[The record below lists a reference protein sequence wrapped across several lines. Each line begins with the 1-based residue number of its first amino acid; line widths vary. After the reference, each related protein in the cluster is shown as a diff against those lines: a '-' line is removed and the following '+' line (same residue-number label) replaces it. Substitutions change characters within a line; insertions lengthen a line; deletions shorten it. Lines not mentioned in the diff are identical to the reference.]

1 MKIIGY
7 RRSDFVTKEG
17 RPVTGCR
24 IYLATEIASQNGEGV
39 FVRDMYLSDA
49 KMAELKIN
57 LHDLMGREVKIFYNE
72 YREVNQSTPIQ
83 HLENFITTSV
93 RYGLKAATQVWS

>member
-49 KMAELKIN
+49 KMAELKIKN
-57 LHDLMGREVKIFYNE
+57 GACLIF
-72 YREVNQSTPIQ
+72 EVNQSTPIQ

>member
-17 RPVTGCR
+17 RPSPAAASTSQRRLPPRTGR
-24 IYLATEIASQNGEGV
+24 ASSSGI
-39 FVRDMYLSDA
+39 YLSDA

-72 YREVNQSTPIQ
+72 YRKP
-83 HLENFITTSV
+83 ENIV
-93 RYGLKAATQVWS
+93 VLD

>member
-24 IYLATEIASQNGEGV
+24 IYLASEIASQNGEGV

-57 LHDLMGREVKIFYNE
+57 LHDLMGREVKIIYNE
-72 YREVNQSTPIQ
+72 YRKP
-83 HLENFITTSV
+83 ENIV
-93 RYGLKAATQVWS
+93 VLD

>member
-24 IYLATEIASQNGEGV
+24 IYLATEIAPRTGRASSS
-39 FVRDMYLSDA
+39 DMYLSDA

-72 YREVNQSTPIQ
+72 YRKP
-83 HLENFITTSV
+83 ENIV
-93 RYGLKAATQVWS
+93 VLD

>member
-49 KMAELKIN
+49 KMTARGHHRCVLIR
-57 LHDLMGREVKIFYNE
+57 L
-72 YREVNQSTPIQ
+72 TP
-83 HLENFITTSV
+83 FSV
-93 RYGLKAATQVWS
+93 

>member
-1 MKIIGY
+1 MTLSRKKAVP
-7 RRSDFVTKEG
+7 S
-17 RPVTGCR
+17 PAAAS
-24 IYLATEIASQNGEGV
+24 YLATEIASQNGEGV

-72 YREVNQSTPIQ
+72 YRKP
-83 HLENFITTSV
+83 ENIV
-93 RYGLKAATQVWS
+93 VLD

>member
-24 IYLATEIASQNGEGV
+24 IYLATEIASQNGSIPSPKGDTTPSPV
-39 FVRDMYLSDA
+39 
-49 KMAELKIN
+49 IT
-57 LHDLMGREVKIFYNE
+57 IFCLD
-72 YREVNQSTPIQ
+72 I
-83 HLENFITTSV
+83 
-93 RYGLKAATQVWS
+93 K

>member
-17 RPVTGCR
+17 RPVPGCR

-72 YREVNQSTPIQ
+72 YRKP
-83 HLENFITTSV
+83 ENIVVLTVGRVSGLTSKM
-93 RYGLKAATQVWS
+93 GLVSFLR

>member
-24 IYLATEIASQNGEGV
+24 IYLATEIASQNGARLR
-39 FVRDMYLSDA
+39 FP
-49 KMAELKIN
+49 
-57 LHDLMGREVKIFYNE
+57 
-72 YREVNQSTPIQ
+72 ST
-83 HLENFITTSV
+83 L
-93 RYGLKAATQVWS
+93 

>member
-24 IYLATEIASQNGEGV
+24 IYLATEIASQCE
-39 FVRDMYLSDA
+39 FS
-49 KMAELKIN
+49 
-57 LHDLMGREVKIFYNE
+57 
-72 YREVNQSTPIQ
+72 
-83 HLENFITTSV
+83 
-93 RYGLKAATQVWS
+93 

>member
-24 IYLATEIASQNGEGV
+24 IYLATEIASQN
-39 FVRDMYLSDA
+39 
-49 KMAELKIN
+49 
-57 LHDLMGREVKIFYNE
+57 LMGREVKIFYNE
-72 YREVNQSTPIQ
+72 YRKP
-83 HLENFITTSV
+83 ENIV
-93 RYGLKAATQVWS
+93 VLD

>member
-24 IYLATEIASQNGEGV
+24 ILKLLRGV
-39 FVRDMYLSDA
+39 
-49 KMAELKIN
+49 
-57 LHDLMGREVKIFYNE
+57 
-72 YREVNQSTPIQ
+72 
-83 HLENFITTSV
+83 
-93 RYGLKAATQVWS
+93 

>member
-24 IYLATEIASQNGEGV
+24 IYLATEIASQNGEASSSGICISLTL
-39 FVRDMYLSDA
+39 RWPN
-49 KMAELKIN
+49 LK
-57 LHDLMGREVKIFYNE
+57 
-72 YREVNQSTPIQ
+72 ST
-83 HLENFITTSV
+83 FMT
-93 RYGLKAATQVWS
+93 

>member
-39 FVRDMYLSDA
+39 FVRDMYLADA
-49 KMAELKIN
+49 KMA
-57 LHDLMGREVKIFYNE
+57 
-72 YREVNQSTPIQ
+72 
-83 HLENFITTSV
+83 
-93 RYGLKAATQVWS
+93 

>member
-17 RPVTGCR
+17 R

-72 YREVNQSTPIQ
+72 YRKP
-83 HLENFITTSV
+83 ENIV
-93 RYGLKAATQVWS
+93 VLD

>member
-1 MKIIGY
+1 MARTVLRKQHNDNAKEEITMKIIGY

-24 IYLATEIASQNGEGV
+24 ICLATEIASQNGEGV

-72 YREVNQSTPIQ
+72 YRKP
-83 HLENFITTSV
+83 ENIV
-93 RYGLKAATQVWS
+93 VLD

>member
-7 RRSDFVTKEG
+7 RRSDFVTKD
-17 RPVTGCR
+17 
-24 IYLATEIASQNGEGV
+24 GEGV

-72 YREVNQSTPIQ
+72 YRKP
-83 HLENFITTSV
+83 ENIV
-93 RYGLKAATQVWS
+93 VLD

>member
-39 FVRDMYLSDA
+39 FVGICISLTLRWPN
-49 KMAELKIN
+49 LK
-57 LHDLMGREVKIFYNE
+57 
-72 YREVNQSTPIQ
+72 ST
-83 HLENFITTSV
+83 FMT
-93 RYGLKAATQVWS
+93 

>member
-24 IYLATEIASQNGEGV
+24 IYLATEIASQNREGV
-39 FVRDMYLSDA
+39 FVRGYVSL
-49 KMAELKIN
+49 
-57 LHDLMGREVKIFYNE
+57 
-72 YREVNQSTPIQ
+72 
-83 HLENFITTSV
+83 
-93 RYGLKAATQVWS
+93 

>member
-1 MKIIGY
+1 MARTVLRKQHNDNAKEEITTKIIGY

-72 YREVNQSTPIQ
+72 YRKP
-83 HLENFITTSV
+83 ENIV
-93 RYGLKAATQVWS
+93 VLD

>member
-24 IYLATEIASQNGEGV
+24 IYLADCLPERG
-39 FVRDMYLSDA
+39 
-49 KMAELKIN
+49 
-57 LHDLMGREVKIFYNE
+57 GRLRQGYV
-72 YREVNQSTPIQ
+72 S
-83 HLENFITTSV
+83 L
-93 RYGLKAATQVWS
+93 